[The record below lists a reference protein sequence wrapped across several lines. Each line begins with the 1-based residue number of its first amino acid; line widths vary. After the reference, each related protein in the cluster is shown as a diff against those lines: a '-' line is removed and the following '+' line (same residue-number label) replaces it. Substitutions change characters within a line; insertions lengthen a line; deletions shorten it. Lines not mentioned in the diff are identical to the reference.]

1 MKMQNSPP
9 IRMPSPPSHRGMRST
24 TSRPKKCAGAADATG
39 AGVVAVTGAGAAAV
53 TGAGAAAVIGAGVAA
68 GTGAGAVATGVAAT
82 GADVTIEAGLRAGF
96 PALTV
101 SGPMHRALEPQG
113 PKKPAR
119 AGFCLGA
126 SRHTQ

>member
-39 AGVVAVTGAGAAAV
+39 AGAAAV

-68 GTGAGAVATGVAAT
+68 GTGAGVAVIGAGAVATGVAAT

-119 AGFCLGA
+119 AGFCLG
-126 SRHTQ
+126 